1 MGIREND
8 YIVILSPMVT
18 KLGLSGNKLIIFA
31 LIYGF
36 CRDGES
42 EFLGSINYICEWTG
56 VSRNTVL
63 STLKELVDDGLL
75 EKRDYKVNGVKF
87 CAYKV
92 GSAIFEPLVKELDDG
107 SVKIEP
113 NNTINNTIEK
123 KEKEE
128 SFSKSD
134 KELFEKCWLA
144 YDRKGHKKDAYKHWQ
159 KLKVDDKQ
167 KVVNHIPFYI
177 KSNERKYLKDF
188 ERYLSHRT
196 FESVV
201 MDNKTGQ
208 ILYDPERE
216 SGQIGYNPICGGA
229 LSWNEYYNCYMY
241 VGYWDGKHIPD
252 GYDDDTR
259 PDGASVTL
267 NNGRGTM
274 RWSKETR
281 QWIKN

>member
-42 EFLGSINYICEWTG
+42 EFCGSINYICTWTG

-63 STLKELVDDGLL
+63 SILKELVDEGLIV
-75 EKRDYKVNGVKF
+75 KRDYKVNNVKF
-87 CAYKV
+87 CAYKI
-92 GSAIFEPLVKELDDG
+92 GSAVFEPHVKELDEG
-107 SVKIEP
+107 SAKNEP
-113 NNTINNTIEK
+113 NNTIDNTIEK
-123 KEKEE
+123 KEKDT

-134 KELFEKCWLA
+134 SELFEKCWLA
-144 YDRKGHKKDAYKHWQ
+144 YNRKGHKKDALKQWN
-159 KLKVDDKQ
+159 KLKDDDKE
-167 KVVNHIPFYI
+167 KIVKHIPFYV

-201 MDNKTGQ
+201 EDNKTGQ

-216 SGQIGYNPICGGA
+216 SGQMGYAPHCGGA
-229 LSWNEYYNCYMY
+229 LNWNEHFNCYIYM
-241 VGYWDGKHIPD
+241 GMFLGFIPD
-252 GYDDDTR
+252 GYTDETR
-259 PDGASVTL
+259 PNGARIML
-267 NNGRGTM
+267 NNGRGTIT
-274 RWSKETR
+274 WNSNTK
-281 QWIKN
+281 QWEKV